1 MSVLSA
7 IWSALSYLAPFVFVL
22 SIVVFFHELGHF
34 LVGRWCGVKV
44 DAFSLGF
51 GPELFAFT
59 DRKGTRWRLAALP
72 LGGYVKFHGDANGA
86 SMTDDEAVEKMGPSE
101 RSITFFGQPVHKRA
115 AIVAAGPIANLV
127 LAVVIFA
134 GAFYVYGRGVLLPRI
149 DAVQAGSAA
158 EIAGF
163 KAGDLVLSIGGN
175 AVESFNDL
183 QRAVSIAEGPMTFRV
198 ERGGRELDIS
208 ATPRRTEITTPFGKT
223 RTGVLGISASGAPEN
238 WSHKSYG
245 LIESVEL
252 GFSETWFVIE
262 RTGAYV
268 VGLFAGHES
277 ADQLSGP
284 IRIAEVSGEM
294 AKIGFSAL
302 MNLAAI
308 LSISIGILNL
318 LPVPLLDGGHLMYYA
333 YEAVRGRALNQKVQE
348 FGFRIGMTLVGA
360 LMIFATYNDVAR
372 LARQWLNLGG

>member
-1 MSVLSA
+1 MFELLGIPPQALFGQLLLGLINGSFYA
-7 IWSALSYLAPFVFVL
+7 IL
-22 SIVVFFHELGHF
+22 
-34 LVGRWCGVKV
+34 
-44 DAFSLGF
+44 SLGLAVIF
-51 GPELFAFT
+51 GLLTIINFTHGAQYMMGAFVAWMCLNYL
-59 DRKGTRWRLAALP
+59 GVNYWAA
-72 LGGYVKFHGDANGA
+72 
-86 SMTDDEAVEKMGPSE
+86 
-101 RSITFFGQPVHKRA
+101 
-115 AIVAAGPIANLV
+115 LV
-127 LAVVIFA
+127 LAP
-134 GAFYVYGRGVLLPRI
+134 VL
-149 DAVQAGSAA
+149 V
-158 EIAGF
+158 GF
-163 KAGDLVLSIGGN
+163 
-175 AVESFNDL
+175 
-183 QRAVSIAEGPMTFRV
+183 
-198 ERGGRELDIS
+198 
-208 ATPRRTEITTPFGKT
+208 
-223 RTGVLGISASGAPEN
+223 TGVIIERLFLSRIA
-238 WSHKSYG
+238 HLDHLYG
-245 LIESVEL
+245 LLLTFGLALVIQGVFQNEFGSSGLPYAIPAELRGAQNL
-252 GFSETWFVIE
+252 GFMFLPNYRAWVIVFSLVVCLATWFVIE

>member
-1 MSVLSA
+1 
-7 IWSALSYLAPFVFVL
+7 
-22 SIVVFFHELGHF
+22 
-34 LVGRWCGVKV
+34 
-44 DAFSLGF
+44 
-51 GPELFAFT
+51 
-59 DRKGTRWRLAALP
+59 
-72 LGGYVKFHGDANGA
+72 
-86 SMTDDEAVEKMGPSE
+86 
-101 RSITFFGQPVHKRA
+101 
-115 AIVAAGPIANLV
+115 
-127 LAVVIFA
+127 
-134 GAFYVYGRGVLLPRI
+134 
-149 DAVQAGSAA
+149 
-158 EIAGF
+158 
-163 KAGDLVLSIGGN
+163 
-175 AVESFNDL
+175 
-183 QRAVSIAEGPMTFRV
+183 
-198 ERGGRELDIS
+198 
-208 ATPRRTEITTPFGKT
+208 
-223 RTGVLGISASGAPEN
+223 VLGISASGAPEN

-268 VGLFAGHES
+268 VGLFVGHES